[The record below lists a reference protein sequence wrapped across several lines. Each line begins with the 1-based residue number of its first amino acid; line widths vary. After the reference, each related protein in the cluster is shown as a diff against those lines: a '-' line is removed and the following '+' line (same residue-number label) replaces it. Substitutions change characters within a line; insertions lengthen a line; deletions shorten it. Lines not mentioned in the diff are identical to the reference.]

1 MKWLREDR
9 GAALLAVLLLVAVIA
24 ALAAMMLERMRLATH
39 LAGNVAAMDGA
50 EALAA
55 GAETLA
61 LAQLGQLA
69 DADDTVAARI
79 NPMLGQPT
87 VVPLGDGSVATA
99 RVWDGGNCFNLNS
112 VASGSDPLSLRIN
125 PIGIAQFERLM
136 EALGITDREAQ
147 AIAAS
152 LADWIDA
159 DQVPSPGGGAEDN
172 VYQRMDTP
180 YRTADTLLAE
190 VSELRT
196 VNAVTPAHYA
206 LLRPFVCALPTT
218 ELSAINVNI
227 LSESEAPLLA
237 MLVPEMTAD
246 RARSLLRGRP
256 EGGWGS
262 VAAFERS
269 PAGQALDEQATQ
281 IGLRSRW
288 FRLDL
293 ELDRGDVTWRRTALI
308 DARTNP
314 AKVVARHLGEAD

>member
-1 MKWLREDR
+1 MRWLREER

-39 LAGNVAAMDGA
+39 LAGNVAAMDSA

-69 DADDTVAARI
+69 DAETEGAVQANAL
-79 NPMLGQPT
+79 LGQPLT
-87 VVPLGDGSVATA
+87 VPLGDGSVATA

-112 VASGSDPLSLRIN
+112 VASGSNPQDLRIN
-125 PIGIAQFERLM
+125 PIGIAQFARLM
-136 EALGITDREAQ
+136 EALGINGGEAQ

-218 ELSAINVNI
+218 ELSAINVNT
-227 LSESEAPLLA
+227 LSDSEAPLLA
-237 MLVPEMTAD
+237 MLVPNLT
-246 RARSLLRGRP
+246 RAQAQQLLAGRP

-269 PAGQALDEQATQ
+269 PAGQALADQATQ

-293 ELDRGDVTWRRTALI
+293 ELDRGDVTWRRIAVI
-308 DARTNP
+308 DARTSP

>member
-1 MKWLREDR
+1 MWRDQR

-24 ALAAMMLERMRLATH
+24 ALAAMMLERMRLATQ
-39 LAGNVAAMDGA
+39 LAVNVAAFDTA
-50 EALAA
+50 RALAD

-61 LAQLGQLA
+61 VARIGQLA
-69 DADDTVAARI
+69 DAPAEAAAQA
-79 NPMLGQPT
+79 NQLLGQPT
-87 VVPLGDGSVATA
+87 SVPLGDGSVATA

-112 VASGSDPLSLRIN
+112 VASGQDPQDLRVN
-125 PIGIAQFERLM
+125 PIGVAQFTALM
-136 EALGITDREAQ
+136 EILGVDGREAQ

-172 VYQRMDTP
+172 IYQRMDPP

-190 VSELRT
+190 VSELRAI
-196 VNAVTPAHYA
+196 NAVTPAHYA

-218 ELSAINVNI
+218 ELSAINVNT
-227 LSESEAPLLA
+227 LNEAEAPLLA
-237 MLVPEMTAD
+237 MLATNLSRDQAQ
-246 RARSLLRGRP
+246 RLIAGRP
-256 EGGWGS
+256 AEGWGS
-262 VAAFERS
+262 VEAFQRS
-269 PAGQALDEQATQ
+269 PAGQALDAQGTQ

-308 DARTNP
+308 DARTSP
-314 AKVVARHLGEAD
+314 AKVVARQLGEVD